1 MKKFLSIII
10 IIFISFSNVYANE
23 KVEENEIKEEVETVD
38 ETRYKAKV
46 IEASN
51 VFIEESSNIKYQ
63 ELKIEILTDSKYKN
77 NEYEAIFSIQALD
90 SKESDKLKS
99 GDIIYAHIDVNST
112 KTKFV
117 VEDIDRIPYVLF
129 VFVLFIAVIL
139 VIGRKQ
145 GLKTVLSLLATLLA
159 IIYIFIPM
167 VTNGMSAV
175 FAAILVSIVVA
186 IVTFVLIAGFSK
198 KSIVSMIGTVAG
210 VIIGALIAFV
220 ISYLG
225 RITGLVDE
233 HSQMLIY
240 IAKDIVI
247 DINGI
252 FFAGIIIGTIGAT
265 MDIAMSISSSM
276 EEIVTK
282 VKDIPSKQLIKSG
295 LNIGRDVMGTMSNTL
310 ILAYVGS
317 SLNIILIYV
326 LNNKDVMTILNSDFI
341 ASEILRSFCST
352 IGMILTIPITVY
364 IYSLAHKY
372 IKPKI
377 KVEKIK

>member
-1 MKKFLSIII
+1 MEKILSIII
-10 IIFISFSNVYANE
+10 IIFISFSNIYASEPEKNE
-23 KVEENEIKEEVETVD
+23 AIEQID
-38 ETRYKAKV
+38 ETRYKARV

-51 VFIEESSNIKYQ
+51 VFVDESSNIKHQ
-63 ELKIEILTDSKYKN
+63 ELKIEILTNSEYKQK
-77 NEYEAIFSIQALD
+77 EFDAVFTIQALD
-90 SKESDKLKS
+90 SHKSDKLKS
-99 GDIIYAHIDVNST
+99 GDIVYAHIQKADGKV
-112 KTKFV
+112 KFV
-117 VEDIDRIPYVLF
+117 IEDIDRIPYVLF
-129 VFVLFIAVIL
+129 VFILFIAVIL
-139 VIGRKQ
+139 LIGRKQ
-145 GLKTVLSLLATLLA
+145 GLKTVLSLLSTLLA
-159 IIYIFIPM
+159 IIFIFIPM

-175 FAAILVSIVVA
+175 LAAILVSIVVA
-186 IVTFVLIAGFSK
+186 IVTFTLIAGFSK
-198 KSIVSMIGTVAG
+198 KSIVSMIGTICG
-210 VIIGALIAFV
+210 VVIGALIAFI

-225 RITGLVDE
+225 RITGLADE
-233 HSQMLIY
+233 ESQMLIY
-240 IAKDIVI
+240 ITRDMII

-276 EEIVTK
+276 EEIADK
-282 VKDIPSKQLIKSG
+282 AKDITNRQLIKSG

-326 LNNKDVMTILNSDFI
+326 LNNHDIISILNSDFI

-352 IGMILTIPITVY
+352 IGMILTIPITTY

-377 KVEKIK
+377 VVEKIK